1 MYGLAVLIERSMHPD
16 WLSNAYLLADEP
28 GGTAVFIDSG
38 APLEPLYEV
47 VERERLKVTHLLT
60 THSHP
65 DHVAGDAELVE
76 RYGLEI
82 VKGPLETGGLT
93 IEALETPG
101 HASDHLA
108 FVANETVVF
117 TADILFK
124 DAVGGGPDAAPIRTS
139 VMDTLM
145 TLPPEVRVLPG
156 HTDETTIGREW
167 EENPFVL
174 YWRGEAPSIDEA
186 VRVGGEDATLVVWS
200 PDYDGKGKA
209 MVRFADG
216 REAII
221 GGSRVER

>member
-1 MYGLAVLIERSMHPD
+1 MHPD

-38 APLEPLYEV
+38 APLEPLHEI
-47 VERERLKVTHLLT
+47 VERERLNVTHLLT

-76 RYGLEI
+76 RYGARDRQRPARDGRPHDR
-82 VKGPLETGGLT
+82 GPGDAGPRVRSPRLRRERDRRLHGRHPLQGRGRRR
-93 IEALETPG
+93 AGRGADSGVRDG
-101 HASDHLA
+101 HAD
-108 FVANETVVF
+108 
-117 TADILFK
+117 
-124 DAVGGGPDAAPIRTS
+124 DAAATRCASCPAIPTRRRSAASGRRTRS
-139 VMDTLM
+139 SATGAARRRRS
-145 TLPPEVRVLPG
+145 TRP
-156 HTDETTIGREW
+156 
-167 EENPFVL
+167 
-174 YWRGEAPSIDEA
+174 